1 MRERICFLVLL
12 LTPFVVYWSAVTE
25 DYGFRD
31 DYVHLAATQEANG
44 KVVDYASS
52 HGRPLYGALLE
63 TSFSA
68 ISHVEQLMY
77 LRIGAVAL
85 ISLFAILLW
94 RELDNAGW
102 QTLDAAAVAL
112 VASLLPSAQV
122 VVAWASAWPF
132 VVSLILALAG
142 FLAVESEL
150 EKGGMRRSIG
160 LVGGAGIY
168 LLATLIYQSNTLY
181 AIVPIAA
188 VWFVK
193 PKREPK
199 ENLRWLAMHLGILL
213 GALVASY
220 LFTKMLYG
228 MGLFKESARLALET
242 NPLTKLGWFF
252 WQPLANAL
260 ALFQLRDNNWAGWWA
275 FWPVVAA
282 VVAVIYLGAKA
293 NIAKEG
299 AAAKHRWIVCVALFP
314 FLAHGISLIAAE
326 RAIGY
331 RTIFALSGLVV
342 VLLVAAWRS
351 LLAAEK
357 IKPFVFHAGLALL
370 VLPGAVLAFS
380 HPVELIAQPQTREWS
395 IMQLAVLRT
404 DFKTPKK
411 VHLVTPSEADRSTE
425 RVFSDEFGSFSST
438 KPEVAR
444 DMFKAALSERYDPK
458 TLAKLKYEL
467 TTGPE
472 VPADDKKP
480 DLLID
485 MRALRRERAR

>member
-1 MRERICFLVLL
+1 MRERICFLILL

-31 DYVHLAATQEANG
+31 DYIHLASANEANG

-68 ISHVEQLMY
+68 ISHVEQFMY
-77 LRIGAVAL
+77 LRILGVAL

-102 QTLDAAAVAL
+102 QTIDAAAVAL
-112 VASLLPSAQV
+112 VASLLPATQV
-122 VVAWASAWPF
+122 VAAWASAWPF
-132 VVSLILALAG
+132 VVSLVLALAG
-142 FLAVESEL
+142 FLAIESEL
-150 EKGGMRRSIG
+150 EKGGLRRSIG

-168 LLATLIYQSNTLY
+168 LLAALTYQSNALY

-193 PKREPK
+193 SKREPK
-199 ENLRWLAMHLGILL
+199 ENLRWLATHLGILF
-213 GALVASY
+213 GALIISFFFV
-220 LFTKMLYG
+220 KMLFG
-228 MGLFKESARLALET
+228 MGLFKESARMAFET
-242 NPLTKLGWFF
+242 SPHTKLPWFL
-252 WQPLANAL
+252 WQPVANAL
-260 ALFQLRDNNWAGWWA
+260 ALYQLRDNNWLGWWA

-282 VVAVIYLGAKA
+282 VTAVIFLGAKA

-299 AAAKHRWIVCVALFP
+299 PAAKHRWIVCAALFP
-314 FLAHGISLIAAE
+314 FVAHGVSLLAAE
-326 RAIGY
+326 RATGY

-357 IKPFVFHAGLALL
+357 IKPFIHYAGLALL
-370 VLPGAVLAFS
+370 VLPGLVLAFS
-380 HPVELIAQPQTREWS
+380 QPHSLIADPQGREWS
-395 IMQLAVLRT
+395 IMQLGVLRV
-404 DFKTPKK
+404 DFKAPKK
-411 VHLVTPSEADRSTE
+411 IHIVTPAEADRSTD
-425 RVFSDEFGSFSST
+425 RVFSDEFGSFSS
-438 KPEVAR
+438 AR
-444 DMFKAALSERYDPK
+444 LEAARAMFKAALTERFDPK

-467 TTGPE
+467 TIGPE
-472 VPADDKKP
+472 LPTDDRRP
-480 DLLID
+480 DVVID
-485 MRALRRERAR
+485 MRTLRRERGQ